1 MTLSKAKVFVRDA
14 TGLVRE
20 FSALDAIILATGAM
34 VGPTWVPLF
43 AGEWFLFPGVNIPA
57 SFVLIGLLSLGM
69 GFYYVLITGI
79 MPRSGAG
86 GYVALSRVI
95 HPALG
100 MAMSFVFVIVNLLD
114 CAFIANLTVTVGVA
128 GPLGAFAAL
137 TKDAGLQS
145 LATTLGTPTGGFA
158 VGSVMIIAI
167 GLLMIAGARVLK
179 RVNLI
184 AFILGTLG
192 FLLVIAITV
201 SVSQPQFQ
209 GIFDNFA
216 GPGAYQNMIS
226 TAHTAGWSI
235 PSDWVTPTLL
245 SLPLS
250 WFGLL
255 GFSYNTYWSGEVRKV
270 TRNMSLSVVFSII
283 FTAFFFSIIALLMA
297 QSFGL
302 DFLTSAGYL
311 FNAAPAQYTLS
322 VPPWVNVFVA
332 LVNSNPLV
340 NGLLIVSYIC
350 WGYFLLVSY
359 YMIASRHIL
368 AWSFDRA
375 FPSALASVSD
385 RFHSPVR
392 AIILT
397 AVISI
402 VALTFFAFLPT
413 ILAPVNLTFLLIVA
427 FMLDGVAGMA
437 LPWTKKALFESA
449 PAMCKKK
456 FAGIPLLAL
465 LGAYTVIFIVALFL
479 LSLFNPAI
487 IGPFGS
493 ATGGTALAL
502 LIIGAATYF
511 VMKAYYASK
520 GLDISL
526 AYKELPPE

>member
-1 MTLSKAKVFVRDA
+1 
-14 TGLVRE
+14 
-20 FSALDAIILATGAM
+20 
-34 VGPTWVPLF
+34 
-43 AGEWFLFPGVNIPA
+43 
-57 SFVLIGLLSLGM
+57 
-69 GFYYVLITGI
+69 
-79 MPRSGAG
+79 
-86 GYVALSRVI
+86 
-95 HPALG
+95 

-128 GPLGAFAAL
+128 GPLGAYAAL
-137 TKDAGLQS
+137 TSNAGLQS
-145 LATTLGTPTGGFA
+145 LAETLGTPTGGFA
-158 VGSVMIIAI
+158 LGSVMIIAI
-167 GLLMIAGARVLK
+167 GLLMIAGPRLLK

-184 AFILGTLG
+184 AFIFGTLG
-192 FLLVIAITV
+192 FLLIIAVTV

-209 GIFDNFA
+209 SIFDNFA

-255 GFSYNTYWSGEVRKV
+255 GFSYNTYWSGEVKKV
-270 TRNMSLSVVFSII
+270 TRNMSLSVVFSIL
-283 FTAFFFSIIALLMA
+283 FTSFFFSIIALLMA
-297 QSFGL
+297 QSFGI
-302 DFLTSAGYL
+302 DFLTSIGYI

-332 LVNSNPLV
+332 IVNSNPIL
-340 NGLLIVSYIC
+340 NGLLIVSYIF

-413 ILAPVNLTFLLIVA
+413 ILAPVNLTFILIVA
-427 FMLDGVAGMA
+427 FMLDGFAGMA

-456 FAGIPLLAL
+456 VAGIPLLAL
-465 LGAYTVIFIVALFL
+465 LGAYTVIFILFL
-479 LSLFNPAI
+479 FFESLFNPAI
-487 IGPFGS
+487 IGDFGT
-493 ATGGTALAL
+493 ATGGTAVAL
-502 LIIGAATYF
+502 LIIGAVIYF